1 MVSLFP
7 VPWSRPA
14 ARSHSHVGMQL
25 RVRVRVAACVAA
37 SPRRRLGLLRRLRH
51 ARFFFLVAPLLCSS
65 LVAWTWLAAYWD
77 ELYRNGPGEP
87 LMEGGPAAEP
97 SQGPPALRGA
107 LLWLPVRSWAQAAA
121 CSRPQP
127 PTAAHSTLSRLPASP
142 RRPEAFACAFAC
154 ACACA

>member
-1 MVSLFP
+1 
-7 VPWSRPA
+7 
-14 ARSHSHVGMQL
+14 MQL

-127 PTAAHSTLSRLPASP
+127 PTAAHSRPQHPLTAARLAAPSRGIRLCIRLCMRLCMKPPLLCCTAV
-142 RRPEAFACAFAC
+142 
-154 ACACA
+154 